1 MKRIAI
7 ILGLILALFMQQSCT
22 KPTIEAEFKDL
33 QKYTV
38 YGYLL
43 ENESEFSSFIKIIQ
57 AGGLETTLSAYNP
70 DGSNYTLFA
79 PDNDAVNHFISQST
93 QYSSLDDILKDK
105 TFVEALARYHVVNLG
120 VISND
125 FPFGA
130 FTEPTLSGDYL
141 NVNFIFGQDT
151 TYYKINNQAPVIKT
165 NIEASNGYVH
175 VISEMLEP
183 ITLNSYGWLK
193 RNPGFSIMVAA
204 LEATGIDKTI
214 DVDMKLKD
222 QPLKPF
228 TMLVEPDS
236 VYQKR
241 GINTIEDLEAAI
253 SPDRSDYSNATNP
266 LNIFVG
272 YHILTQS
279 KFLNDLVGVTTNYNT
294 FADVP
299 LSINGKEID
308 ILINRGKEEF
318 VWEGDTTDYIGLYYD
333 ESNVVTQSGAIH
345 FIDQILKPQV
355 PSRNTVSFEFG
366 EEPNLN
372 EFRIKG
378 GTYLIEDAT
387 LMEYVTWTGA
397 KLFYVKSGDLNEY
410 SWNKDYLMITG
421 DFSISYNISKIV
433 PGKYNVI
440 LGADSYGS
448 QNALVEV
455 YVDGNKL
462 GGLIDLTKGGSAGNP
477 WYPPVTVGS
486 VDFKKYEV
494 HTVEVKSLIPGR
506 FKWDYISFEPI

>member
-1 MKRIAI
+1 
-7 ILGLILALFMQQSCT
+7 
-22 KPTIEAEFKDL
+22 
-33 QKYTV
+33 
-38 YGYLL
+38 
-43 ENESEFSSFIKIIQ
+43 
-57 AGGLETTLSAYNP
+57 
-70 DGSNYTLFA
+70 
-79 PDNDAVNHFISQST
+79 
-93 QYSSLDDILKDK
+93 
-105 TFVEALARYHVVNLG
+105 
-120 VISND
+120 
-125 FPFGA
+125 
-130 FTEPTLSGDYL
+130 
-141 NVNFIFGQDT
+141 
-151 TYYKINNQAPVIKT
+151 
-165 NIEASNGYVH
+165 
-175 VISEMLEP
+175 
-183 ITLNSYGWLK
+183 
-193 RNPGFSIMVAA
+193 MVAA

-236 VYQKR
+236 VYKKR
-241 GINTIEDLEAAI
+241 GINTIDDLKAAI

-279 KFLNDLVGVTTNYNT
+279 KFLNDLVGITTNYNT

-299 LSINGKEID
+299 LSINGKELD

-355 PSRNTVSFEFG
+355 PSINTVSFEFG

-387 LMEYVTWTGA
+387 LMEYVTWTGS
-397 KLFYVKSGDLNEY
+397 KLFYVKSGDINEY

-421 DFSISYNISKIV
+421 DFSIAYNISKIV
-433 PGKYNVI
+433 PGKYNVL
-440 LGADSYGS
+440 LGADHYGS

-477 WYPPVTVGS
+477 WYPAVVVGT
-486 VDFKKYEV
+486 VDFKKYDV